1 MWFWLFC
8 EPKPH
13 SECGIGFTT
22 DIVQGRLR
30 ECGPRMLMYMIK
42 IGNYMTQLG
51 NRYTFGTLKTELDHL
66 MVHERRSA
74 TITEHS
80 LAHNTRT
87 AIIETVQH
95 KQMELKSI

>member
-1 MWFWLFC
+1 
-8 EPKPH
+8 
-13 SECGIGFTT
+13 
-22 DIVQGRLR
+22 
-30 ECGPRMLMYMIK
+30 MYMIK
-42 IGNYMTQLG
+42 IGHHMTQMG

-80 LAHNTRT
+80 LAHTTRT
-87 AIIETVQH
+87 TIIETVQY

>member
-1 MWFWLFC
+1 MNTQ
-8 EPKPH
+8 PQ
-13 SECGIGFTT
+13 SE
-22 DIVQGRLR
+22 R